1 MSLGARLQT
10 VTKFVPHGSVIADIG
25 TDHGYLPI
33 ELVKTGRCCKAIAG
47 DVNEGP
53 YLAAKRS
60 VRNASLMNKID
71 IRLILQPN
79 EVDIAIFCGM
89 GGNLMVQL
97 LQDCS
102 EIVNSLKGLIL
113 QPQQGF
119 TALRKYLYSIDWHI
133 EDEAIAKEDGRIYQI
148 IYAKPGKQAL
158 PTELELEIGPV
169 LNRTRP
175 TLFKE
180 MIAEFIAKA
189 NRSLNGMAKSETA
202 KNTAHYHQ
210 LQTYVKALEELL

>member
-71 IRLILQPN
+71 IRLGSGLEILQPN

-97 LQDCS
+97 LQDCP

-133 EDEAIAKEDGRIYQI
+133 KDEAIAKEDGRIYQI

-158 PTELELEIGPV
+158 P
-169 LNRTRP
+169 N
-175 TLFKE
+175 
-180 MIAEFIAKA
+180 
-189 NRSLNGMAKSETA
+189 
-202 KNTAHYHQ
+202 
-210 LQTYVKALEELL
+210 